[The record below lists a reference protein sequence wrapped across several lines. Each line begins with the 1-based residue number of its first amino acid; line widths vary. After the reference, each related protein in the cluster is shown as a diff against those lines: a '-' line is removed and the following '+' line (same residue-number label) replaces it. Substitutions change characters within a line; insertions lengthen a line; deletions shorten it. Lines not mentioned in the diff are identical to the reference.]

1 MKRSLW
7 LFVLWSL
14 LSHQALAA
22 EPSLLPTRVQEA
34 ISSRVAAGDY
44 PAIVVAVVDGDRSD
58 VYGFGILENGKAPD
72 ADTIFQIGSITK
84 TFTAT
89 LLAEAVIQGA
99 VTLDTPVSALLPAD
113 TLPTRGNK
121 QITLGDLASQF
132 SGLARLPNNLNVATA
147 PDDPYANYDATKLK
161 AFLAGYELPRDPG
174 SAYEYSNLGYGLL
187 GYALA
192 QHATT
197 SYPAL
202 LRTTLFKP
210 LGMSSSSTTFDEPMD
225 SRWAT
230 GHDTAGKAT
239 KPWHFDVLGGAGTI
253 NSTGADM
260 LRYLEA
266 NMGRSADSLQPAVR
280 LAQKPRREVGS
291 NTRIGLAW
299 MTQHSDEADVI
310 WHNGMTAGYAS
321 FIGFTA
327 NRQRGVVILANKA
340 QSVDDLGFA
349 ALLSDAPLAPVGA
362 SAASVE
368 KTIALSSE
376 QLDIYTGEYQLA
388 ENFTLRIFNTDD
400 QLYAQATGQDA
411 FPIFPSAEN
420 AFFAKVADIRIDFQ
434 LGKDG
439 QTESLEL
446 HQGGHTSAARKLDKN
461 AIKSS
466 VGLKAI
472 NIDMATLEHYVGRYQ
487 LAPNVIFDISLDKDQ
502 LMAQLSGQPSFPIY
516 PSAEDEFFYTV
527 VDAQLSFKRD
537 LKGAVNALVLH
548 QNGADQ
554 VAKRIGR

>member
-14 LSHQALAA
+14 LSLQSVAA
-22 EPSLLPTRVQEA
+22 DPSLLPTRVQEA

-44 PAIVVAVVDGDRSD
+44 PAMVVVVVDGDRSD
-58 VYGFGILENGKAPD
+58 VYGFGIRENGKAPD

-132 SGLARLPNNLNVATA
+132 SGLPRLPNNLNVATA

-192 QHATT
+192 QHAAT
-197 SYPAL
+197 SYAAL

-210 LGMSSSSTTFDEPMD
+210 LGMSSSSATFHEPMD
-225 SRWAT
+225 NRWAT
-230 GHDTAGKAT
+230 GHDTTGKAT

-291 NTRIGLAW
+291 NARIGLAW

-349 ALLSDAPLAPVGA
+349 ALLSDAPLAV
-362 SAASVE
+362 VE

-466 VGLKAI
+466 AGLKAI
-472 NIDMATLEHYVGRYQ
+472 IIDTATLEHYVGRYQ
-487 LAPNVIFDISLDKDQ
+487 LAPNVIFDISLDKGQ